1 MKIFSFLSLYN
12 PKLTLIMLVPFFA
25 FGQGRVNVVDNK
37 GTMSKT
43 GVEIIT
49 STSAPTVPTPIKGDL
64 WVDNSNSSGFNKVF
78 KVYDGTNW
86 IEVNNSENI
95 YIKDN
100 TVDKDGDGINDTNV
114 TLQQFVENTN
124 NQDLNLSGNTL
135 SISNDSSTVDL
146 SPYLD
151 NSDNQDVSTTLIST
165 LLAINISADPD
176 PLNNADIDLT
186 PAVKIAETLTTISQ
200 DASTG
205 VITYN
210 DEVGGSSTLD
220 VRKAYFRPNGDNT
233 YTLTDDYNVSRTDIP
248 STAYVDNL
256 IGFNVDPDMNF
267 PHPLDMDSNIYTI
280 DEVDLISSRILAS
293 NLFYINFPGP
303 DGNSTQIS
311 KLMIRVAD
319 LTPSDKGK
327 IIKLVENEN
336 ITNGNNSAL
345 IAGAPSTWRIYKE
358 ILIYN
363 ASGTT
368 DILNGGI
375 LNPTNHIYYE
385 TIQLYWDGT
394 KWLPFK

>member
-151 NSDNQDVSTTLIST
+151 NSDNQDVSTTLTGT

-220 VRKAYFRPNGDNT
+220 VRKANFMPNGDNT

-311 KLMIRVAD
+311 KLMIKVAD
-319 LTPSDKGK
+319 LTLSDKGK

-336 ITNGNNSAL
+336 ITNGNNSAPTS
-345 IAGAPSTWRIYKE
+345 GSPSNWKKYKE

-363 ASGTT
+363 DSGTT

>member
-1 MKIFSFLSLYN
+1 M
-12 PKLTLIMLVPFFA
+12 
-25 FGQGRVNVVDNK
+25 
-37 GTMSKT
+37 
-43 GVEIIT
+43 
-49 STSAPTVPTPIKGDL
+49 
-64 WVDNSNSSGFNKVF
+64 
-78 KVYDGTNW
+78 
-86 IEVNNSENI
+86 
-95 YIKDN
+95 
-100 TVDKDGDGINDTNV
+100 
-114 TLQQFVENTN
+114 
-124 NQDLNLSGNTL
+124 
-135 SISNDSSTVDL
+135 
-146 SPYLD
+146 
-151 NSDNQDVSTTLIST
+151 
-165 LLAINISADPD
+165 
-176 PLNNADIDLT
+176 
-186 PAVKIAETLTTISQ
+186 
-200 DASTG
+200 
-205 VITYN
+205 
-210 DEVGGSSTLD
+210 
-220 VRKAYFRPNGDNT
+220 PNGDNT

-280 DEVDLISSRILAS
+280 DAVDLISSRILAS

-336 ITNGNNSAL
+336 ITNGNNSAPTS
-345 IAGAPSTWRIYKE
+345 GSPSNWKKYKE

-363 ASGTT
+363 DSGTT

>member
-1 MKIFSFLSLYN
+1 MRIFSILSLFN
-12 PKLTLIMLVPFFA
+12 PKLTLIMLVSCFA

-100 TVDKDGDGINDTNV
+100 TVDKDGDEINDTNV

-200 DASTG
+200 DVSTG

-336 ITNGNNSAL
+336 ITNGNNSAPTS
-345 IAGAPSTWRIYKE
+345 GSPSNWKKYKE

-363 ASGTT
+363 DSGTT

>member
-78 KVYDGTNW
+78 KVYDGTSW

-100 TVDKDGDGINDTNV
+100 TVDKDGDEINDTNV

-220 VRKAYFRPNGDNT
+220 VRKANFMPNGDNT

-280 DEVDLISSRILAS
+280 DAVDLISSRILAS

-336 ITNGNNSAL
+336 ITNGNNSAPTS
-345 IAGAPSTWRIYKE
+345 GSPSNWKKYKE

-363 ASGTT
+363 DSGTT